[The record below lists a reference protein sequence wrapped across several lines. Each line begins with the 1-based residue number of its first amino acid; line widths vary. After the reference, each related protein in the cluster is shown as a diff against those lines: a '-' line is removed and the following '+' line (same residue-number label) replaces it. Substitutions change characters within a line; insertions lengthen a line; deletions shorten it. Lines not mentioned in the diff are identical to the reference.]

1 MSKYIKVSSLSMKNG
16 VNYTGNL
23 NNDLSSEV
31 ERMIDSWDR
40 LLRHVLPEKPDV
52 VVLPEACDRYH
63 NYPLN
68 RRLEYYDIRGDKVR
82 DFFMEKAKENSCYIA
97 YSAARKIKD
106 GTYKN
111 TTQIIDRTG
120 NVTGMYNKN
129 YPTISETED
138 GKILPG
144 NDADVIQCDFG
155 KVACGICFDLNFDPL
170 WFKYKAQKPD
180 IILFS
185 SAYHGGLMQN
195 YRAYQLRSFF
205 VGSIMNLEN
214 TIISPVGEVLAK
226 STNYFGYVTHD
237 VNMDFKVVHLDFNW
251 GKIEKALYK
260 YGGKIKMYDPGYLG
274 SVLLTSET
282 KEFTIDD
289 IIDEYKIELLDDY
302 FERCMVF
309 RDKKIDN

>member
-68 RRLEYYDIRGDKVR
+68 RRFEYYDIRGDKVR

-138 GKILPG
+138 GKILPDS
-144 NDADVIQCDFG
+144 DADVIHCDFG

-170 WFKYKAQKPD
+170 WLKYKAQKPD